1 MKIFVKR
8 IFDILFSLI
17 GILLLIPVLVPTLF
31 LVWAQDFR
39 SPFYIAER
47 VGRDFKPFKMIK
59 IRSMIINADKSG
71 VLSTSSTD
79 NRITPIGKFIRRF
92 KLDELSQLINVLRGD
107 MSLVGPRPNVIEE
120 VKLYSEEEKK
130 LLKYKPG
137 ITDIASI
144 VFSDEGDILKDST
157 NPDLDYNQLI
167 RPGKGYLGIFYIENS
182 NLFLDFQLC
191 IVTLVAIFSKTQAL
205 SMISKLL
212 KKKNAPSHI
221 VEIALRQSDLVPMPP
236 PGLKEIVKSR

>member
-1 MKIFVKR
+1 MKTFVKR

-17 GILLLIPVLVPTLF
+17 GILLLLPVLVPTLF

-92 KLDELSQLINVLRGD
+92 KLDELSQLINVLLGD

-137 ITDIASI
+137 ITDISSI

-182 NLFLDFQLC
+182 NLLLDFQLC